1 MVFLLYRSQQNSN
14 VSSQHTCAARARSSY
29 RAWRSV
35 SPSEKL
41 LSLSREETAQK
52 CSWSSDPQRQPLQLP
67 NRPPCSNLR
76 QRDRY
81 HSLLLFHKGSTR
93 STPAR
98 GYNRCSR
105 VGYLCGDEIHWQG
118 KRKREAADVMFDGSW
133 DFAEKSKQQAL
144 DAPGHANQ
152 VS

>member
-14 VSSQHTCAARARSSY
+14 VNSQLTCAARARSSY

-67 NRPPCSNLR
+67 NRLPCSNFR
-76 QRDRY
+76 QGDRY

-93 STPAR
+93 TPAR
-98 GYNRCSR
+98 GYNRCSC
-105 VGYLCGDEIHWQG
+105 VGYLCGDAIHWQERSG
-118 KRKREAADVMFDGSW
+118 WCYVWRFMRLRGEVKAASARRTW
-133 DFAEKSKQQAL
+133 SR
-144 DAPGHANQ
+144 
-152 VS
+152 